1 MNAKQA
7 AFVQEYLI
15 DRNGA
20 GAAVRAGYS
29 QRTARQIAHKLLT
42 KPDVAAAVA
51 AGEAQ
56 IARGAAITR
65 QKVLDGLQ
73 EAIELARAR
82 LDPSAMIRGWATLAK
97 LCGYYSA
104 ERHEVRISA
113 EGLALHRELEQLSD
127 AELLAL
133 VAKAPPE
140 VRRTAH

>member
-29 QRTARQIAHKLLT
+29 RRAARQIAHKLLT
-42 KPDVAAAVA
+42 NADVAAAVA

-56 IARGAAITR
+56 MARGAEITR
-65 QKVLDGLQ
+65 QKVLEGLQ

-82 LDPSAMIRGWATLAK
+82 SDASAMIAAWREA
-97 LCGYYSA
+97 CGYYSA

-113 EGLALHRELEQLSD
+113 DGLALHRELEQLSD

-140 VRRTAH
+140 VRRTAC